1 MQTTSS
7 PQPFPTDVETESLRK
22 GLENLFHPYVKNHY
36 SDGVSAVYALV
47 DENYPEPEDEE
58 EEVVEEDKG
67 VEEVEEGEKREEQEK
82 MEVDNPT
89 LAESTPA
96 TEEREEVVSE
106 VVPVPV
112 PEVEVEAAPE
122 SESIVVDE
130 LEPEKEK
137 IEEEIPAEVE
147 VPTVPVVKV
156 PKVTTIH
163 PIQSRIFGLYLVG
176 NKYNPT
182 NFW

>member
-58 EEVVEEDKG
+58 EEVVEEEKG
-67 VEEVEEGEKREEQEK
+67 VEEVEEGEKGEEEEK

-96 TEEREEVVSE
+96 TEGEEVVSE
-106 VVPVPV
+106 GAPV

-137 IEEEIPAEVE
+137 VEEEIPAEVE
-147 VPTVPVVKV
+147 VPTIPVVKV
-156 PKVTTIH
+156 PKVPTIH